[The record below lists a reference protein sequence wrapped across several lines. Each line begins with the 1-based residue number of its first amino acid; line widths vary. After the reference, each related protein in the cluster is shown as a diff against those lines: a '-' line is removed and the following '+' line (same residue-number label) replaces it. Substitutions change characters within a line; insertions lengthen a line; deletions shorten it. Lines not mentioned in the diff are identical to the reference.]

1 MCTLGFAGR
10 EEGENRRGMG
20 RKEGGGG
27 VGVWEDS
34 WMVVI
39 RDYGSLVGD
48 DESSRE
54 RSQHSVQSR

>member
-27 VGVWEDS
+27 GRFLGGFMDGCYS
-34 WMVVI
+34 
-39 RDYGSLVGD
+39 
-48 DESSRE
+48 
-54 RSQHSVQSR
+54 